1 MPGLMQSCNL
11 DSVLGHLMFH
21 KALIAEDEAHRK
33 LDHYLEIA
41 HDFEL
46 GVDYA
51 PKDPTDRSLQMVFD
65 LVLKNNYDPWDIDLV
80 SFTDLYLQKMQ
91 ESEVNFIVAGKL
103 VLMAWTILKMQSEE
117 VLASHDENQQLFC
130 SDWDFDAI
138 DDLYGEGR
146 GPCLAVDVPE
156 SVELCEAVRHQS
168 QRPISL
174 VELLDAFEEANQ
186 EALRHA
192 EAARLRDL
200 AKLNDAHFDPKSHAE
215 DLEKDV
221 EMVWKR
227 IMRCGNGSIGIDD
240 IFEGGKEDRVTVF
253 VSLLF
258 LARNGKIALWQD
270 DLPYGQIF
278 LEIRIPWDIGTL
290 EDAKAAAEVPS
301 KQAVM

>member
-1 MPGLMQSCNL
+1 MSDLMRSCNL
-11 DSVLGHLMFH
+11 DNVLGHLMFH

-33 LDHYLEIA
+33 LDHYLDIA
-41 HDFEL
+41 HNLEQ

-51 PKDPTDRSLQMVFD
+51 PKDPMDGSLQMVFD
-65 LVLKNNYDPWDIDLV
+65 LVLKNNYDPWDIDLI

-91 ESEVNFIVAGKL
+91 QAEVNFIVAGKL
-103 VLMAWTILKMQSEE
+103 VFMAWSILKMQSEE
-117 VLASHDENQQLFC
+117 VLANHDEKQQLFC

-138 DDLYGEGR
+138 DDQCNDD
-146 GPCLAVDVPE
+146 PKICLSSDIPE
-156 SVELCEAVRHQS
+156 SVDLCEAVRHQS

-174 VELLDAFEEANQ
+174 IELLDAFEEANQ

-192 EAARLRDL
+192 EAARLREIV
-200 AKLNDAHFDPKSHAE
+200 KLSDDHFDPKCHAE

-221 EMVWKR
+221 EMIWKR
-227 IMRCGNGSIGIDD
+227 ILKCGNGPVIIDD
-240 IFEGGKEDRVTVF
+240 IFQGSKEDRVTVF

-258 LARNGKIALWQD
+258 LARNSKIALWQD

-278 LEIRIPWDIGTL
+278 LEIKIPWDIGML
-290 EDAKAAAEVPS
+290 EDAQASAEIPR